1 MATKQINLY
10 KKRIRQANNSRKRQ
24 ALFIA
29 EYVQTKYN
37 EIYIEAAE
45 LYNHINVLYPKKPD
59 LTRSDEFR
67 NWKLVQKGTSKI
79 KPHNSRTYSD
89 LKWPY
94 QGIVIEHK
102 EIIEDTSVQDKE
114 TIEEIVARV
123 PKRTLQLTI
132 PLISAQHIHQLNHDQ
147 ATNENGQDS
156 DQATN
161 ENGQDSDQA
170 TNENGQDSD
179 QATNENGQDSGQAT
193 NENGQDSDQ
202 ATDKNG
208 QDSDQATDKN
218 GQDSDQATD
227 KNGQDSDQ
235 ATDKNG
241 QDSDQAMDK
250 NGQDSDQAT
259 NENRQ
264 DLGDWRQASDELD
277 EIQPSIFDHAS
288 DKVITEIM
296 EQLRGDPDISR
307 LMDDI
312 DMEYQFGDLD
322 IGMEIELE
330 DPLEE
335 EMQSIM

>member
-1 MATKQINLY
+1 MATRQINIY

-29 EYVQTKYN
+29 EYVQMKYN
-37 EIYIEAAE
+37 DIYIEAAE
-45 LYNHINVLYPKKPD
+45 LYNHINELYPKKPD

-67 NWKLVQKGTSKI
+67 NWKLVQKGRSKI
-79 KPHNSRTYSD
+79 KPHNSGTYSD

-94 QGIVIEHK
+94 QGIVIQHK
-102 EIIEDTSVQDKE
+102 EIIEDTNVQDKE

-123 PKRTLQLTI
+123 PKKTLQLTI
-132 PLISAQHIHQLNHDQ
+132 PLISAQHIHQLNHD
-147 ATNENGQDS
+147 
-156 DQATN
+156 
-161 ENGQDSDQA
+161 
-170 TNENGQDSD
+170 
-179 QATNENGQDSGQAT
+179 
-193 NENGQDSDQ
+193 QDSDQ

-235 ATDKNG
+235 ATDENG
-241 QDSDQAMDK
+241 QDSDQATDK

-259 NENRQ
+259 NENGQ
-264 DLGDWRQASDELD
+264 DLGDWRQASDEFD

>member
-45 LYNHINVLYPKKPD
+45 LYNNINILYPKKPD

-67 NWKLVQKGTSKI
+67 NWKLVQTGRSKI
-79 KPHNSRTYSD
+79 KPHNPGTYSD

-94 QGIVIEHK
+94 QDIVIEHK

-114 TIEEIVARV
+114 TIEEIVAGV
-123 PKRTLQLTI
+123 PKKTLQLTI
-132 PLISAQHIHQLNHDQ
+132 PLISAQHIHQLNHH
-147 ATNENGQDS
+147 QDS
-156 DQATN
+156 DQAT
-161 ENGQDSDQA
+161 DK
-170 TNENGQDSD
+170 
-179 QATNENGQDSGQAT
+179 
-193 NENGQDSDQ
+193 NGQDSDQ

-241 QDSDQAMDK
+241 QDSDQATDK

-264 DLGDWRQASDELD
+264 DLGDWRQASDEVD

-312 DMEYQFGDLD
+312 DFEYQFDDLD

>member
-1 MATKQINLY
+1 M
-10 KKRIRQANNSRKRQ
+10 
-24 ALFIA
+24 
-29 EYVQTKYN
+29 
-37 EIYIEAAE
+37 
-45 LYNHINVLYPKKPD
+45 YNHINQIYPKKPD

-67 NWKLVQKGTSKI
+67 NWKLIQKGRSKI
-79 KPHNSRTYSD
+79 KPHNPGTYSD

-94 QGIVIEHK
+94 QGIVIQHK
-102 EIIEDTSVQDKE
+102 EIIEDTNVQDKE

-123 PKRTLQLTI
+123 PKKTLQLTI

-147 ATNENGQDS
+147 DSDQATDKNGQDSDQATIENGQDS

-161 ENGQDSDQA
+161 ENGQESD
-170 TNENGQDSD
+170 
-179 QATNENGQDSGQAT
+179 QAT

-218 GQDSDQATD
+218 GQDSDQAT
-227 KNGQDSDQ
+227 
-235 ATDKNG
+235 
-241 QDSDQAMDK
+241 
-250 NGQDSDQAT
+250 
-259 NENRQ
+259 NENGQ
-264 DLGDWRQASDELD
+264 DLGDWRQASDEFD
-277 EIQPSIFDHAS
+277 EIQPSIFDHSS

-307 LMDDI
+307 FMDDI
-312 DMEYQFGDLD
+312 DMEYQFDDLD
-322 IGMEIELE
+322 IGMEIELQ

>member
-1 MATKQINLY
+1 MFKNGYQTNQYIY

-37 EIYIEAAE
+37 DIYIEAAE
-45 LYNHINVLYPKKPD
+45 LYNHINQIYPKKPD

-67 NWKLVQKGTSKI
+67 NWKLIQKGRSKI
-79 KPHNSRTYSD
+79 KPHNPGTYSD

-94 QGIVIEHK
+94 QGIVIQHK
-102 EIIEDTSVQDKE
+102 EIIEDTNVQDKE

-123 PKRTLQLTI
+123 PKKTLQLTI

-147 ATNENGQDS
+147 DSDQATDKNGQDSDQATIENGQDS

-161 ENGQDSDQA
+161 ENGQESD
-170 TNENGQDSD
+170 
-179 QATNENGQDSGQAT
+179 QAT

-218 GQDSDQATD
+218 GQDSDQAT
-227 KNGQDSDQ
+227 
-235 ATDKNG
+235 
-241 QDSDQAMDK
+241 
-250 NGQDSDQAT
+250 
-259 NENRQ
+259 NENGQ
-264 DLGDWRQASDELD
+264 DLGDWRQASDEFD
-277 EIQPSIFDHAS
+277 EIQPSIFDHSS

-312 DMEYQFGDLD
+312 DMEYQFDDLD
-322 IGMEIELE
+322 IGMEIELQ

>member
-1 MATKQINLY
+1 MATKQINIY

-37 EIYIEAAE
+37 DIYIEAAE
-45 LYNHINVLYPKKPD
+45 LYNHINELYPKKPD

-67 NWKLVQKGTSKI
+67 NWKLVQKGRSKN
-79 KPHNSRTYSD
+79 KPHNSGTYSD

-94 QGIVIEHK
+94 QGIVIQHK
-102 EIIEDTSVQDKE
+102 EIIEDTNVQDKE

-123 PKRTLQLTI
+123 PKKTLQLTI

-147 ATNENGQDS
+147 DS
-156 DQATN
+156 DQAT
-161 ENGQDSDQA
+161 DK
-170 TNENGQDSD
+170 
-179 QATNENGQDSGQAT
+179 
-193 NENGQDSDQ
+193 NGQDSDQ

-241 QDSDQAMDK
+241 QDSDQATNE

-259 NENRQ
+259 DENGQ
-264 DLGDWRQASDELD
+264 DLGDWRQASDENGQDLGDWRQVSDELD
-277 EIQPSIFDHAS
+277 EIQPSIFGHAS
-288 DKVITEIM
+288 DKVIAEIM

-312 DMEYQFGDLD
+312 DMEYQFDDLD

>member
-37 EIYIEAAE
+37 DIYIEAAE

-67 NWKLVQKGTSKI
+67 NWKLVQKGRSKI
-79 KPHNSRTYSD
+79 KPHNPGTYSD

-94 QGIVIEHK
+94 QGIVIQHK

-114 TIEEIVARV
+114 TIEEIVAHV

-147 ATNENGQDS
+147 DSDQATDKNGQDS

-161 ENGQDSDQA
+161 ENGQNSD
-170 TNENGQDSD
+170 
-179 QATNENGQDSGQAT
+179 QAT

-227 KNGQDSDQ
+227 ENG
-235 ATDKNG
+235 
-241 QDSDQAMDK
+241 
-250 NGQDSDQAT
+250 
-259 NENRQ
+259 Q

-312 DMEYQFGDLD
+312 DMEYQFDDLD

>member
-1 MATKQINLY
+1 MATKQINVY

-45 LYNHINVLYPKKPD
+45 LYNQINVLYPKKPD

-67 NWKLVQKGTSKI
+67 NWKLVQKGRSKI
-79 KPHNSRTYSD
+79 KPHNPGTYSD

-114 TIEEIVARV
+114 TIEEIVAHV

-147 ATNENGQDS
+147 DSDQATDKNGQDSDQATDKNGQDS

-170 TNENGQDSD
+170 TDKNGQDID
-179 QATNENGQDSGQAT
+179 QATDN
-193 NENGQDSDQ
+193 NGQDSDQ

-235 ATDKNG
+235 AT
-241 QDSDQAMDK
+241 
-250 NGQDSDQAT
+250 

-277 EIQPSIFDHAS
+277 EIQPSIFDHVS

-312 DMEYQFGDLD
+312 DMEYQFDDLD